1 MKMFKKGWF
10 WMFLLLVVAGLAGW
24 RYMGTTGAV
33 ANVPMADVVKGDL
46 ELQLTEVGELKAE
59 RSATI
64 SAPNDKL
71 ILYLAPEGSWV
82 KKGDLLVQLESEKY
96 KIGVQESE
104 SSLQVALAQLE
115 KAKADRQAQTYKE
128 EGAKQAYE
136 SLLGLKEK
144 GFAMESEVE
153 EARLAYMELKSKTV
167 SFDAAVDQETSEVE
181 RARTNLEQVKH
192 KLSANAVYAPMD
204 GLVVYAY
211 VGRAEEGKKVE
222 VGMTPYEGQLL
233 MELPD
238 ISTMTVETEVNEMDV
253 EKVKVGQPVK
263 ITLDAVPDVVFNGKV
278 AKIGSLARHKVSK
291 ASGRRTGVK
300 IFTVSVKVTDIDER
314 LRPGLSASVA
324 ILIDQFEAVTYAPV
338 EAIFN
343 ADGKTIAWVQR
354 GRKAEQVE
362 VECGTNNDKY
372 VIIRSGLQP
381 GDKVLLADPS

>member
-1 MKMFKKGWF
+1 MNIFKKGWF
-10 WMFLLLVVAGLAGW
+10 RMLLLIAVVAIGGW
-24 RYMGTTGAV
+24 RFMGTTGADI
-33 ANVPMADVVKGDL
+33 NVPTADVVQGNL

-71 ILYLAPEGSWV
+71 IKFLAPEGSWV
-82 KKGDLLVQLESEKY
+82 KPGDLLVQLESEKY

-104 SSLQVALAQLE
+104 SSLQVALAQLA

-128 EGAKQAYE
+128 EGAKQSYE
-136 SLLGLKEK
+136 SLLGLKDK

-153 EARLAYMELKSKTV
+153 EARLAYMELQSKTV
-167 SFDAAVDQETSEVE
+167 SYDAAVDQETSEVD

-192 KLSANAVYAPMD
+192 KLSANAVYAPMA

-253 EKVKVGQPVK
+253 EKVKIGQPVK
-263 ITLDAVPDVVFNGKV
+263 ISLDAVPGALFNGKV

-300 IFTVSVKVTDIDER
+300 IFTVSVHVTDVDER
-314 LRPGLSASVA
+314 LRPGLSASVS
-324 ILIDQFEAVTYAPV
+324 ILINQFDSVTYAPV

-343 ADGKTIAWVQR
+343 AEGKTIAWVQR

-362 VECGTNNDKY
+362 VECGTSNDTF
-372 VIIRSGLQP
+372 VIIRSGLEP
-381 GDKVLLADPS
+381 GDKVLLAEPS